1 MGTPRA
7 HALLSAS
14 GAKRW
19 MACTPS
25 ARLEEQ
31 LSEKSSPYAAE
42 GTFAHALAE
51 LKLSKAFAQM
61 KPSVFNKK
69 LAEMKT
75 DPQYSQIMED
85 YIDSYC
91 AIVGERFLEL
101 KKNCPDTL
109 VMLEQRLDFSGWVPD
124 GFGTGDV
131 IIVSDGVLEIIDLK
145 YGQGVPVYADNN
157 PQMRLYALGAY
168 NQFYLLYDFDTIR
181 MTIIQ
186 PRLDNVS
193 SEEIALGELLEWGD
207 EIQAVAELAMAGE
220 GEFVSG
226 DHCQFCKAKATC
238 RARAEANL
246 ELAKYDF
253 KSPQLLT
260 NDEIAE
266 ILEKAE
272 ELQKWAKNVQD
283 YAYDQ
288 ATNHGIKFPGW
299 KLVEGRS
306 NRKYTD
312 EDAIVTKLKAE
323 GYAEDV
329 IFAPRKIWGIT
340 EMEKKIGKKL
350 FEEYLDGLVVKPEG
364 KPTLV
369 PETDKRPEISSA
381 ASAASD
387 FSDGLLD

>member
-31 LSEKSSPYAAE
+31 LPEKSSSYADE
-42 GTFAHALAE
+42 GAFAHALAE
-51 LKLSKAFAQM
+51 LKLTKEFFPM
-61 KPSVFNKK
+61 KPSVFNQK
-69 LAEMKT
+69 LAEMQKNHL
-75 DPQYSQIMED
+75 YSQSMED
-85 YIDSYC
+85 YINEYKS
-91 AIVGERFLEL
+91 IVGEHFTAL
-101 KKNCPDTL
+101 KKDCPDTL
-109 VMLEQRLDFSGWVPD
+109 IMLEQRLDFSGWVPD

-131 IIVSDGVLEIIDLK
+131 VIISDGTLEIIDLK
-145 YGQGVPVYADNN
+145 YGQGIPVFADNN

-168 NQFYLLYDFDTIR
+168 NQFYLLYDFNKIR

-193 SEEIALGELLEWGD
+193 SEEIALDELLKWGD
-207 EIQAVAELAMAGE
+207 EVQVIAEKAMAGE

-226 DHCQFCKAKATC
+226 DHCQFCKAKAAC
-238 RARAEANL
+238 KARTNANL

-253 KSPQLLT
+253 RDPQLLT

-272 ELQKWAKNVQD
+272 ELQKWAKDVQD

-312 EDAIVTKLKAE
+312 EDAIARKLKDE
-323 GYAEDV
+323 GYTEDV
-329 IFAPRKIWGIT
+329 IFAPRKLWGIT

-364 KPTLV
+364 KPTLAS
-369 PETDKRPEISSA
+369 ESDKRPEISSA
-381 ASAASD
+381 TSAASD
-387 FSDGLLD
+387 FDDGLLG

>member
-1 MGTPRA
+1 
-7 HALLSAS
+7 
-14 GAKRW
+14 
-19 MACTPS
+19 
-25 ARLEEQ
+25 
-31 LSEKSSPYAAE
+31 
-42 GTFAHALAE
+42 
-51 LKLSKAFAQM
+51 
-61 KPSVFNKK
+61 
-69 LAEMKT
+69 
-75 DPQYSQIMED
+75 
-85 YIDSYC
+85 
-91 AIVGERFLEL
+91 
-101 KKNCPDTL
+101 
-109 VMLEQRLDFSGWVPD
+109 
-124 GFGTGDV
+124 
-131 IIVSDGVLEIIDLK
+131 
-145 YGQGVPVYADNN
+145 
-157 PQMRLYALGAY
+157 
-168 NQFYLLYDFDTIR
+168 

-186 PRLDNVS
+186 PRLDDIS
-193 SEEIALGELLEWGD
+193 SEEIALDELVSWGD
-207 EIQAVAELAMAGE
+207 GVEVIAEKAMAGE